1 MRTIVWGPPCSG
13 KSTYVQKNAKEGDLI
28 CDYDAIYQ
36 AISGMP
42 SKVRVK
48 KLTRAMLDLV
58 EKVYQTIELHP
69 ELDAWIITGARS
81 NEKVQDLVKRF
92 EAELVEIEISREE
105 AHIRC
110 DQDGRPAEWHEYIDR
125 WFDANKKE
133 GNKTME
139 KKSFKTTIEFKEDSD
154 QSGVFQAIFSR
165 FGDVDKQG
173 DITLTG
179 AFKEGAAVRIAAWG
193 HNWGALPVGRGVI
206 HQDEEKAWVDGEF
219 FLDTTGGTET
229 YKTVKNLGEL
239 QEWSYGFD
247 VVKSSFGKLNDQQV
261 RYLEGL
267 DVFEV
272 SPVLI
277 GAGNNTQTTIIK
289 SVPDKGTTE
298 PEEEAETEAVNEDSN
313 ASGVDPED
321 MNLLHNILA
330 MEANNEIE

>member
-42 SKVRVK
+42 SKVRVE

-81 NEKVQDLVKRF
+81 KEKAQVLVKRF

-110 DQDGRPAEWHEYIDR
+110 DQDGRPEEWHEYIDR

-139 KKSFKTTIEFKEDSD
+139 KKSFKTTIEFKDDSD

-165 FGDVDKQG
+165 FGEVDKQG
-173 DITLTG
+173 DITVAG
-179 AFKEGAAVRIAAWG
+179 AFKDGAAVRIAAWG
-193 HNWGALPVGRGVI
+193 HNWDALPVGRGVI
-206 HQDEEKAWVDGEF
+206 HQDGEKAWVDGEF
-219 FLDTTGGTET
+219 FLDTTGGMET

-239 QEWSYGFD
+239 QEWSYGFN
-247 VVKSSFGKLNDQQV
+247 VLQRSIRKIGNDEI
-261 RYLEGL
+261 RHLEEL
-267 DVFEV
+267 DVYEV

-289 SVPDKGTTE
+289 SASD
-298 PEEEAETEAVNEDSN
+298 EEAIEPKEGTEAEVVEDDN
-313 ASGVDPED
+313 ASGVDPKD
-321 MNLLHNILA
+321 MELLITITE
-330 MEANNEIE
+330 MEFENERH